1 MNEWNS
7 LYEKYP
13 DLFKDVGGDPRSTCM
28 AFGIECNIGWY
39 DIISAVCWQIFQ
51 HERNITDRKKYRE
64 QQNASITKD
73 FGIQIDGDEEDYQ
86 PVKFDQIK
94 EKYGGLRIYYSGGD
108 KYVQG
113 VVSMAEEMSYKVC
126 EVCGNP
132 GKPNKG
138 GWISTLCE
146 HHREEQNNQVYKQTF
161 YSYDNDTQ

>member
-39 DIISAVCWQIFQ
+39 DIISSVCWRIFQ
-51 HERNITDRKKYRE
+51 HEKNIKERVDIRNKYDTC
-64 QQNASITKD
+64 NDKSD
-73 FGIQIDGDEEDYQ
+73 IDYV
-86 PVKFDQIK
+86 PVKFQQIK
-94 EKYGGLRIYYSGGD
+94 EKYGGLRIYFSGGD
-108 KYVQG
+108 DYIMG
-113 VVSMAEEMSYKVC
+113 VVSMAEEMSYKIC

-146 HHREEQNNQVYKQTF
+146 DHREQNNEYK
-161 YSYDNDTQ
+161 N